1 MPRLDHRQPAAVSS
15 HSPVSA
21 ELLLGVLL
29 VEVNALRGELQL
41 PLRTVQDFWETMAVM
56 PQSETPPT
64 PSGGALWPN

>member
-1 MPRLDHRQPAAVSS
+1 MPRLDHRHPAAVSS

-29 VEVNALRGELQL
+29 VEVNALRAELQL
-41 PLRTVQDFWETMAVM
+41 PLRTLQDFWETIAVM
-56 PQSETPPT
+56 QQVDTPPT